1 MLLFASLTPPL
12 IKDIYLIERF
22 LISCYQLHTHN
33 DYTSSCLLL
42 CIGWSYKMLVEKPQ
56 NHIKYSKFIMF
67 CMTNTKSST
76 HSKLNELN
84 NY

>member
-1 MLLFASLTPPL
+1 MIILQVVYSYVLVGVT
-12 IKDIYLIERF
+12 K
-22 LISCYQLHTHN
+22 CYALST
-33 DYTSSCLLL
+33 
-42 CIGWSYKMLVEKPQ
+42 KAK

-84 NY
+84 AY